1 MSNKN
6 KNYQM
11 PKTEVVRM
19 KMETQ
24 LLAGSQS
31 WPSGAPVNA
40 QRNGYEDGGSEVW

>member
-1 MSNKN
+1 MCK

-19 KMETQ
+19 KMEKQ

-31 WPSGAPVNA
+31 YPSGAPVNA
-40 QRNGYEDGGSEVW
+40 QRNGYGDAKTEVW